1 LRLFWGAV
9 DLTHES
15 FPAFVSAH
23 RYAIIHSA
31 LLDVAAT
38 AAPAARDFPNSLR
51 LIMEVLLCN
60 RAQVKTPAWR
70 PTESPASEAEVVTP

>member
-1 LRLFWGAV
+1 MSTFFLGLFRRPDCA
-9 DLTHES
+9 
-15 FPAFVSAH
+15 
-23 RYAIIHSA
+23 SA

-60 RAQVKTPAWR
+60 RDQVKTPAWR
-70 PTESPASEAEVVTP
+70 PTESPASEAEGVTP